1 MGAMVETSWLK
12 RIDAKAGDGLE
23 AVLRSHHRRRLG
35 PPGLVGGTVATGGRS
50 WWATRAPVRSGNHV
64 QVLVDG
70 GREALAAME
79 AAIKAARVSVHIAGW
94 HVSPDFAL
102 TRGPGALPL
111 RDLLADVARR
121 VPVRLLLWAGP
132 PLPLFQ
138 PTRTVVRRAR
148 DEFVRDSRVQCA
160 LDRRERTMH
169 CHHEKIV
176 SSTTR
181 RSSAGSTSPPLQGD
195 RHDASSH
202 PPRASLGWHDAAV
215 HLRGPAVV
223 DVAAHFTRRWN
234 EVTGEQ
240 LAPPVEP
247 AAAGNLEVQVLRTV
261 PGEDVPVRARGE
273 FTILE
278 AYLRAL
284 RSAERFIYLEN
295 QFLWSPEVVDVLAD
309 KLSRPPCEDFRI
321 LLLLPAKPS
330 NGADTTRGQLGRLL
344 DADAGAGRLLATT
357 ITAHHDGR
365 SAPVYVHAK
374 VAIVDDR
381 WLTIGSANLNEHSL
395 LQRHRDERPRV
406 RPRAGAADTAAA
418 LVRAHRAPGARGR
431 RRAGR
436 RHRHRVAAHGAGADA
451 AGAGGAAAHAQL
463 ALLESVS
470 RRADRLQG
478 PVRGLLVDG

>member
-1 MGAMVETSWLK
+1 MAAMVQTSWLK
-12 RIDAKAGDGLE
+12 KIDAKAGDGLE
-23 AVLRSHHRRRLG
+23 AVLRSHHRRRLDHLG
-35 PPGLVGGTVATGGRS
+35 WSEALSPREGAG
-50 WWATRAPVRSGNHV
+50 WWATRAAVRSGNHV
-64 QVLVDG
+64 EVLVDG
-70 GREALAAME
+70 TEALAAME
-79 AAIKAARVSVHIAGW
+79 AAIKAARTSVHIAGW
-94 HVSPDFAL
+94 HSSPDFAL

-138 PTRTVVRRAR
+138 PTRSVVRQVRE
-148 DEFVRDSRVQCA
+148 EFVRDSRVQCA

-176 SSTTR
+176 VVDGTT
-181 RSSAGSTSPPLQGD
+181 AFVGGLDFTALQGD

-202 PPRASLGWHDAAV
+202 PPRTSLGWHDAAV

-247 AAAGNLEVQVLRTV
+247 PAAGNLDVQVLRTV
-261 PGEDVPVRARGE
+261 PDKTYRFAPRGE

-278 AYLRAL
+278 AYVRAL

-295 QFLWSPEVVDVLAD
+295 QFLWSPEIVDVLAD
-309 KLSRPPCEDFRI
+309 KLTRPPCEDFRI
-321 LLLLPAKPS
+321 LLVLPAKPS

-374 VAIVDDR
+374 VAVVDDR

-395 LQRHRDERPRV
+395 LNDTEMNVLVCDPALARQTRLRLWAEHTERPV
-406 RPRAGAADTAAA
+406 REVEGEPAAVIDTVWRPTVQEQTQREREGLPRT
-418 LVRAHRAPGARGR
+418 HK
-431 RRAGR
+431 
-436 RHRHRVAAHGAGADA
+436 
-451 AGAGGAAAHAQL
+451 L

>member
-1 MGAMVETSWLK
+1 MAAMVLTTWLDG
-12 RIDAKAGDGLE
+12 IDEKAGDGLE
-23 AVLRSHHRRRLG
+23 AVLRRHHRRRLDDLG
-35 PPGLVGGTVATGGRS
+35 WSEALSPREGGS

-64 QVLVDG
+64 EVLVDG
-70 GREALAAME
+70 TEALAAME
-79 AAIKAARVSVHIAGW
+79 AAIRAARTSVHIAGW
-94 HVSPDFAL
+94 HASPDFAL

-111 RDLLADVARR
+111 RDLLADVAQR
-121 VPVRLLLWAGP
+121 VPVRVLLWAGP

-138 PTRTVVRRAR
+138 PTRTTVHRAR

-176 SSTTR
+176 VIDGTT
-181 RSSAGSTSPPLQGD
+181 AFVGGIDLTALQGD
-195 RHDASSH
+195 RHDASAH
-202 PPRASLGWHDAAV
+202 PPRTSLGWHDAAV

-223 DVAAHFTRRWN
+223 DVATHFTRRWH

-240 LAPPVEP
+240 LPPPVEP
-247 AAAGNLEVQVLRTV
+247 PAAGDLDVQVLRTV
-261 PGEDVPVRARGE
+261 PEKTYRFAPRGE

-309 KLSRPPCEDFRI
+309 KLTRPPCEDFRI

-374 VAIVDDR
+374 VAVVDDR

-395 LQRHRDERPRV
+395 LNDTEMNVLVCDPALARQTRLRLWSEHTERPV
-406 RPRAGAADTAAA
+406 REVEGEPAAVIDTVWRPTAQEQTQREREGLPRT
-418 LVRAHRAPGARGR
+418 HR
-431 RRAGR
+431 
-436 RHRHRVAAHGAGADA
+436 
-451 AGAGGAAAHAQL
+451 L

>member
-1 MGAMVETSWLK
+1 MVAMVQTSWLK

-35 PPGLVGGTVATGGRS
+35 HLGWSEALSPREGAG

-64 QVLVDG
+64 EVLVDG
-70 GREALAAME
+70 TEALAAME
-79 AAIKAARVSVHIAGW
+79 AAIKAARTSVHIAGW
-94 HVSPDFAL
+94 HSSPDFAL

-138 PTRTVVRRAR
+138 PTRSVVRQVRE
-148 DEFVRDSRVQCA
+148 EFVRDSRVQCA

-176 SSTTR
+176 VVDGTT
-181 RSSAGSTSPPLQGD
+181 AFVGGLDFTALQGD

-202 PPRASLGWHDAAV
+202 PPRTSLGWHDAAV

-223 DVAAHFTRRWN
+223 DVATHFTRRWN

-247 AAAGNLEVQVLRTV
+247 PAAGNLDVQVLRTV
-261 PGEDVPVRARGE
+261 PEKTYRFAPRGE

-278 AYLRAL
+278 AYVRAL

-374 VAIVDDR
+374 VAVVDDR

-395 LQRHRDERPRV
+395 LNDTEMNVLVCDPALARQTRLRLWSEHTERPV
-406 RPRAGAADTAAA
+406 REVEGEPAAVIDTVWRPTVQEQTQREREGLPRT
-418 LVRAHRAPGARGR
+418 HK
-431 RRAGR
+431 
-436 RHRHRVAAHGAGADA
+436 
-451 AGAGGAAAHAQL
+451 L